1 MGTGS
6 KPEAGSPFFPLHSSS
21 LWAESSPSTLAAY
34 GQNLGKADSWFAE
47 SQPQHHE
54 AKVRGL
60 SLELGG
66 SSFITGTPI

>member
-1 MGTGS
+1 MLLWEQ
-6 KPEAGSPFFPLHSSS
+6 EANRKQEVP
-21 LWAESSPSTLAAY
+21 SSPSTLAAY
-34 GQNLGKADSWFAE
+34 GQNLTEQLGKADSWFAE